1 MVQKILVGMSGGVDS
16 SAAALILMEDH
27 DVAGCTM
34 KLFDSDAIVE
44 GGKTCCALTDVEDA
58 RRVCHLLG
66 IDHHVFNFTGEFHK
80 EVMERFADGYAR
92 GETPNPCID
101 CNRFVK
107 IPYLLR
113 RADQLGFTHIAMGHY
128 ARIRFDEASGRHQL
142 LRGQDAS
149 KDQSYV
155 LYAMTQEEL
164 ARTLLPLGDKTK
176 AEIRAIAAKRG
187 LVTADKPDSQD
198 ICFVPDGDYAGFL
211 TEKMGL
217 SAVPGDIV
225 DRSGQVLG
233 RHTGA
238 IRYTIGQRRGLGVSA
253 PAPLYVTGK
262 DMAQNTVTVG
272 DSGALFTDRFTVRE
286 PNWISIETL
295 CDPIEVTVM
304 TRYRDRE
311 TVATLHPLASGEV
324 EVRLREPKRAVTP
337 GQAAVFYQGDVVV
350 GGGVIGTIDS

>member
-1 MVQKILVGMSGGVDS
+1 MAQKILVGMSGGVDS
-16 SAAALILMEDH
+16 SATALILMEEAE
-27 DVAGCTM
+27 VSGCTM
-34 KLFDSDAIVE
+34 KLFDSEDIIE
-44 GGKTCCALTDVEDA
+44 NSKTCCALTDVEDA

-80 EVMERFADGYAR
+80 EVMERFADGYAQ

-128 ARIRFDEASGRHQL
+128 AQIQWDEASGRYQL
-142 LRGQDAS
+142 LRGVDAS

-155 LYAMTQEEL
+155 LYAMTQAEL
-164 ARTLLPLGDKTK
+164 SRTRLPLGDKTK
-176 AEIRAIAAKRG
+176 AEIRAIAAEHG

-217 SAVPGDIV
+217 CTMPGDIV
-225 DRSGQVLG
+225 DQSGQVLG
-233 RHTGA
+233 QHTGA
-238 IRYTIGQRRGLGVSA
+238 IQYTIGQRRGLGLSA
-253 PAPLYVTGK
+253 PAPLYVIGK
-262 DMAQNTVTVG
+262 DMERNTVTVG
-272 DSGALFTDRFTVRE
+272 DSTALFTDRFTVRE
-286 PNWISIETL
+286 PNWIAIETL
-295 CDPIEVTVM
+295 DEPIEVTVM

-311 TVATLHPLASGEV
+311 TLASLYPLANGDV
-324 EVRLREPKRAVTP
+324 EVCLREPKRAVTP
-337 GQAAVFYQGDVVV
+337 GQAAVFYQNDVVV
-350 GGGVIGTIDS
+350 GGGVIAEIG